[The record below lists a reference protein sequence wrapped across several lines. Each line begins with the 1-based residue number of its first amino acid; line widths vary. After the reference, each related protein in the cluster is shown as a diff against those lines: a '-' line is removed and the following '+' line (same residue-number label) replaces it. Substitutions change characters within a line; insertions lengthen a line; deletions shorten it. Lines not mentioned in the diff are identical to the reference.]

1 MNSMK
6 LSLNETFCVNL
17 SEIEVRMTLREMCG
31 SKWYDYPFEGEV
43 YENSFSVTENYSGFR
58 RNLGGV
64 VLEGSF
70 YEEDGKT
77 TISISP
83 KLKSRDLVVYLLFAI
98 IGAGILCYG
107 IFEMFSSLLLNG
119 GEGFFPSF
127 LAAVGGGIFLGIV
140 YSMVVGSFQRSIK
153 KLQQA
158 FRVAQRHEEK

>member
-1 MNSMK
+1 MNQ
-6 LSLNETFCVNL
+6 LWIGETFCVRL
-17 SEIEVRMTLREMCG
+17 SEFEVRMTMRELCG

-83 KLKSRDLVVYLLFAI
+83 KLNSSDLFVYLLFAI
-98 IGAGILCYG
+98 VSAGILCYG
-107 IFEMFSSLLLNG
+107 MVEMFLSLLLHG
-119 GEGFFPSF
+119 GEGFFPFF
-127 LAAVGGGIFLGIV
+127 LAAVAV
-140 YSMVVGSFQRSIK
+140 C
-153 KLQQA
+153 
-158 FRVAQRHEEK
+158 